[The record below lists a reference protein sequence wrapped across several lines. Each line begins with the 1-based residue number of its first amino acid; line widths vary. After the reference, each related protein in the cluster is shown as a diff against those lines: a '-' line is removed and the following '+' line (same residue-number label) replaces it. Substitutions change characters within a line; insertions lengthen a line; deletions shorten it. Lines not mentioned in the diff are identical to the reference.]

1 MATPT
6 STQFTIQM
14 TVTLPNQAPIQ
25 IPNPPQVINTDTS
38 SSVTVMVPP
47 SSQLSCFRIE
57 AGLKS
62 LLKFFLLN
70 PVIQPPPSTTPAAG
84 QQAPAAPPATPATD
98 PLAGFWF
105 STADASGY
113 TGQIPLTSAAVY
125 MDNNSLSTLFGPNQ
139 TELQKINFYNPTGK
153 CVNVT
158 IIVGR
163 NMGCCDMPIPVTPV
177 KPC

>member
-1 MATPT
+1 
-6 STQFTIQM
+6 
-14 TVTLPNQAPIQ
+14 
-25 IPNPPQVINTDTS
+25 
-38 SSVTVMVPP
+38 MVPP

-70 PVIQPPPSTTPAAG
+70 PVIPPPAGSTQASG
-84 QQAPAAPPATPATD
+84 QQAAAAPPATPAPD

-105 STADASGY
+105 STADGGGY

-139 TELQKINFYNPTGK
+139 QELQKIHFYNPTGK

-163 NMGCCDMPIPVTPV
+163 NMGCCETPVPVTPV
-177 KPC
+177 KTC